1 MTRRIARIALVA
13 ALMVSVV
20 AMYSWGHRGHADD
33 AETEVEAAH
42 SMMLHHAG
50 MSHHGQAEADPEADE
65 DPSGLLSLLGA
76 MALCGGVLLRVVVAF
91 LRPLWSRLLAA
102 LLALAPADLPRPA
115 RSRLRLLP
123 LRSIPTSLL
132 LNRIAVLR
140 I

>member
-1 MTRRIARIALVA
+1 MTGRVARIALVA

-20 AMYSWGHRGHADD
+20 AMYSWGHRGHANDT
-33 AETEVEAAH
+33 ESEVEAAH

-50 MSHHGQAEADPEADE
+50 MSHHGQAEADPEANE
-65 DPSGLLSLLGA
+65 DPSGLMSLLGA
-76 MALCGGVLLRVVVAF
+76 MALCGGVLLRAVVEL
-91 LRPLWSRLLAA
+91 LRPWWSHLLAA
-102 LLALAPADLPRPA
+102 LAALAQTDSPSTVRSSFRLP
-115 RSRLRLLP
+115 P